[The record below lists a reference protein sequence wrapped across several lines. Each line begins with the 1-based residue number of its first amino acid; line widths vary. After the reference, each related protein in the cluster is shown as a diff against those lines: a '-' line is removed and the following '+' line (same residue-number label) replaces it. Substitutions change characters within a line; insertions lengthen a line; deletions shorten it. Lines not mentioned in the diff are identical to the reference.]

1 MPLDRREALL
11 ALADR
16 HDMTIRQ
23 GLGAL
28 GEVVKS
34 ARRSG
39 WRFPNEPRSPCW
51 QTGAPGQGIR
61 RRRPS
66 PMT

>member
-39 WRFPNEPRSPCW
+39 
-51 QTGAPGQGIR
+51 
-61 RRRPS
+61 
-66 PMT
+66 